1 VYWGVCVSKLPRFQA
16 FDDDGSPYPLLGTGW
31 AMESGAVLR
40 DLRVGIREM
49 KI

>member
-1 VYWGVCVSKLPRFQA
+1 MMIGMEVLILC
-16 FDDDGSPYPLLGTGW
+16 W
-31 AMESGAVLR
+31 AMKSGAVLR